1 MDSILFQGRARNK
14 YILSHVRQILDN
26 KLVRQSYMPV
36 FHSEKYI
43 TMTSRENSNNQV
55 SSEQKISEMLQQ
67 SKILEA
73 YMKDILGKEAT
84 VSRLITEAHLASEAI
99 QGLSSANQEE
109 SLIPIGIGVFLKV
122 TIPQVTNLL
131 VSVGS
136 GVTIEKSKENA
147 KNYVES
153 RIKEFELAL
162 QQIQSQKEQIAM
174 RMNQLQNEV
183 NVEMQK
189 AQRPPNQ

>member
-1 MDSILFQGRARNK
+1 
-14 YILSHVRQILDN
+14 
-26 KLVRQSYMPV
+26 
-36 FHSEKYI
+36 
-43 TMTSRENSNNQV
+43 MTSRENSNSQI

-73 YMKDILGKEAT
+73 YMNDIMGKEAT

-99 QGLSSANQEE
+99 QGLSSTDEQE

-122 TIPQVTNLL
+122 KVPQVTNLL

-147 KNYVES
+147 RNYVES

-183 NVEMQK
+183 NAEMQK
-189 AQRPPNQ
+189 AQKPPN

>member
-1 MDSILFQGRARNK
+1 
-14 YILSHVRQILDN
+14 
-26 KLVRQSYMPV
+26 
-36 FHSEKYI
+36 
-43 TMTSRENSNNQV
+43 MTSRENSNSQI

-73 YMKDILGKEAT
+73 YMNDILGKEAT

-99 QGLSSANQEE
+99 QGLSSIDEQD
-109 SLIPIGIGVFLKV
+109 SLIQIGIGVFLKV
-122 TIPQVTNLL
+122 KVPQVTNLL

-189 AQRPPNQ
+189 AQKPPN

>member
-1 MDSILFQGRARNK
+1 
-14 YILSHVRQILDN
+14 
-26 KLVRQSYMPV
+26 
-36 FHSEKYI
+36 
-43 TMTSRENSNNQV
+43 MTSRENSKEQI

-73 YMKDILGKEAT
+73 YMNDILTKEAT
-84 VSRLITEAHLASEAI
+84 VTRLITEGYLASEAI
-99 QGLSSANQEE
+99 QELSSTTQDE
-109 SLIPIGIGVFLKV
+109 SLVPIGIGVYLKV
-122 TIPQVTNLL
+122 TVPQVTNLL
-131 VSVGS
+131 VNVGS

-147 KNYVES
+147 KNYVEL

-162 QQIQSQKEQIAM
+162 KQLQSQKEQIAM

-189 AQRPPNQ
+189 SQRPPNS

>member
-1 MDSILFQGRARNK
+1 MASR
-14 YILSHVRQILDN
+14 DN
-26 KLVRQSYMPV
+26 
-36 FHSEKYI
+36 
-43 TMTSRENSNNQV
+43 TNNQI

-73 YMKDILGKEAT
+73 YMNDILTKEST
-84 VSRLITEAHLASEAI
+84 VTRLITEAHLASEAI
-99 QGLSSANQEE
+99 QELSSTNHEE

-122 TIPQVTNLL
+122 TVPQVTNLL

-153 RIKEFELAL
+153 RIKDFELAL
-162 QQIQSQKEQIAM
+162 KQIQSQKEQIAM

-189 AQRPPNQ
+189 AQRPAS

>member
-1 MDSILFQGRARNK
+1 
-14 YILSHVRQILDN
+14 
-26 KLVRQSYMPV
+26 
-36 FHSEKYI
+36 
-43 TMTSRENSNNQV
+43 MTSRENSKEQI

-73 YMKDILGKEAT
+73 YMNDILTKEAT
-84 VSRLITEAHLASEAI
+84 VTRLITEGHLASEAI
-99 QGLSSANQEE
+99 QELSSTTQDE
-109 SLIPIGIGVFLKV
+109 SLVPIGIGVYLKV
-122 TIPQVTNLL
+122 TVPQVTNLL
-131 VSVGS
+131 VNVGS

-147 KNYVES
+147 KNYVEL

-162 QQIQSQKEQIAM
+162 KQLQSQKEQIAM

-189 AQRPPNQ
+189 TQRPPNS

>member
-1 MDSILFQGRARNK
+1 MDSILFQGRARNS
-14 YILSHVRQILDN
+14 YILSHVKQILDN

-36 FHSEKYI
+36 FYSEKYI

-73 YMKDILGKEAT
+73 YMNDILGKEAT

>member
-1 MDSILFQGRARNK
+1 
-14 YILSHVRQILDN
+14 
-26 KLVRQSYMPV
+26 
-36 FHSEKYI
+36 
-43 TMTSRENSNNQV
+43 MTSRENSNSQL
-55 SSEQKISEMLQQ
+55 SEQKISEMLQQ

-73 YMKDILGKEAT
+73 YMNDILGKEAT
-84 VSRLITEAHLASEAI
+84 VTRLITEAHLASEAI
-99 QGLSSANQEE
+99 QGLSSANQQE
-109 SLIPIGIGVFLKV
+109 SLVPIGIGLFLKV
-122 TIPQVTNLL
+122 IVPQVTNLL

-153 RIKEFELAL
+153 KIKEFELAL

-189 AQRPPNQ
+189 AQRPPTQ

>member
-1 MDSILFQGRARNK
+1 
-14 YILSHVRQILDN
+14 
-26 KLVRQSYMPV
+26 
-36 FHSEKYI
+36 
-43 TMTSRENSNNQV
+43 MTSRENSKEQI

-73 YMKDILGKEAT
+73 YMNDILTKEAT
-84 VSRLITEAHLASEAI
+84 VTRLITEGHLASEAI
-99 QGLSSANQEE
+99 QELSSTTQDE
-109 SLIPIGIGVFLKV
+109 SLVPIGIGVYLKV
-122 TIPQVTNLL
+122 TVPQVTNLL
-131 VSVGS
+131 VNVGS

-147 KNYVES
+147 KNYVEL

-162 QQIQSQKEQIAM
+162 KQLQSQKEQIAM

-189 AQRPPNQ
+189 SQRPPNS

>member
-1 MDSILFQGRARNK
+1 
-14 YILSHVRQILDN
+14 
-26 KLVRQSYMPV
+26 
-36 FHSEKYI
+36 
-43 TMTSRENSNNQV
+43 MTSRENSNSQI

-73 YMKDILGKEAT
+73 YMNDILGKEAT

-99 QGLSSANQEE
+99 QGLSSTDEQD
-109 SLIPIGIGVFLKV
+109 SLIQIGIGVFLKV
-122 TIPQVTNLL
+122 KVPQVTNLL

-189 AQRPPNQ
+189 AQKPPN

>member
-1 MDSILFQGRARNK
+1 
-14 YILSHVRQILDN
+14 
-26 KLVRQSYMPV
+26 
-36 FHSEKYI
+36 
-43 TMTSRENSNNQV
+43 MTSKENSNEQI

-73 YMKDILGKEAT
+73 YMNDILTKEAT
-84 VSRLITEAHLASEAI
+84 VTRLITEGHLASEAI
-99 QGLSSANQEE
+99 QELSSTNQNE
-109 SLIPIGIGVFLKV
+109 SLVPIGIGVYLKV
-122 TIPQVTNLL
+122 TVPQVTNLL
-131 VSVGS
+131 VNVGS

-162 QQIQSQKEQIAM
+162 KQLQSQKEQIAM

-189 AQRPPNQ
+189 SQTPPNS

>member
-1 MDSILFQGRARNK
+1 
-14 YILSHVRQILDN
+14 
-26 KLVRQSYMPV
+26 
-36 FHSEKYI
+36 
-43 TMTSRENSNNQV
+43 MTSRENTNSQI

-73 YMKDILGKEAT
+73 YMNDILGKEAT
-84 VSRLITEAHLASEAI
+84 VTRLITEAHLASEAI
-99 QGLSSANQEE
+99 QGLSSADQQE

-122 TIPQVTNLL
+122 TVPQVTNLL

-189 AQRPPNQ
+189 AQRPPN

>member
-1 MDSILFQGRARNK
+1 
-14 YILSHVRQILDN
+14 
-26 KLVRQSYMPV
+26 
-36 FHSEKYI
+36 
-43 TMTSRENSNNQV
+43 MTSNENSNEQI

-73 YMKDILGKEAT
+73 YMNDILTKEST
-84 VSRLITEAHLASEAI
+84 VTRLITEAHLASEAI
-99 QGLSSANQEE
+99 QELSSTNQDE
-109 SLIPIGIGVFLKV
+109 SLVPIGIGVYLKV
-122 TIPQVTNLL
+122 KVPQVTNLL
-131 VSVGS
+131 VNVGS

-162 QQIQSQKEQIAM
+162 KQLQSQKEQIAM

-189 AQRPPNQ
+189 SQRPPNS

>member
-1 MDSILFQGRARNK
+1 
-14 YILSHVRQILDN
+14 
-26 KLVRQSYMPV
+26 
-36 FHSEKYI
+36 
-43 TMTSRENSNNQV
+43 MTSRENSNSQI

-73 YMKDILGKEAT
+73 YMNDILGKEAT

-99 QGLSSANQEE
+99 QGLSSTDEQD

-122 TIPQVTNLL
+122 KVPQVTNLL

-162 QQIQSQKEQIAM
+162 QQIQSQ
-174 RMNQLQNEV
+174 NEV

-189 AQRPPNQ
+189 AQKPPN

>member
-1 MDSILFQGRARNK
+1 
-14 YILSHVRQILDN
+14 
-26 KLVRQSYMPV
+26 
-36 FHSEKYI
+36 
-43 TMTSRENSNNQV
+43 MTSRENSNEQI

-73 YMKDILGKEAT
+73 YMNDILTKEAT
-84 VSRLITEAHLASEAI
+84 VTRLIAEAHLASEAI
-99 QGLSSANQEE
+99 QELSSTTQDE
-109 SLIPIGIGVFLKV
+109 SLVPIGIGVYLKV
-122 TIPQVTNLL
+122 TVPQVTNLL
-131 VSVGS
+131 VNVGS

-147 KNYVES
+147 KNYVEL

-162 QQIQSQKEQIAM
+162 KQLQSQKEQIAM

-189 AQRPPNQ
+189 SQRPPNS

>member
-1 MDSILFQGRARNK
+1 
-14 YILSHVRQILDN
+14 
-26 KLVRQSYMPV
+26 
-36 FHSEKYI
+36 
-43 TMTSRENSNNQV
+43 MTSRENSNNQI

-73 YMKDILGKEAT
+73 YMNDILGKEAT

-99 QGLSSANQEE
+99 QGLSSADQQE

-122 TIPQVTNLL
+122 TVPQVTNLL

-189 AQRPPNQ
+189 AQRPPN

>member
-1 MDSILFQGRARNK
+1 
-14 YILSHVRQILDN
+14 
-26 KLVRQSYMPV
+26 
-36 FHSEKYI
+36 
-43 TMTSRENSNNQV
+43 MTSRENSNSQI
-55 SSEQKISEMLQQ
+55 SYEQKISEMLQQ

-73 YMKDILGKEAT
+73 YMNDIMGKEAT
-84 VSRLITEAHLASEAI
+84 VSRLITEAHLASEGI
-99 QGLSSANQEE
+99 QGLSSTAEQEC
-109 SLIPIGIGVFLKV
+109 LIPIGIGVFLKV
-122 TIPQVTNLL
+122 KVPQVTNLL

-153 RIKEFELAL
+153 RIKEFELAS

-183 NVEMQK
+183 NAEMQK
-189 AQRPPNQ
+189 AQKPPS

>member
-1 MDSILFQGRARNK
+1 
-14 YILSHVRQILDN
+14 
-26 KLVRQSYMPV
+26 
-36 FHSEKYI
+36 
-43 TMTSRENSNNQV
+43 MTSRENSNSQI

-73 YMKDILGKEAT
+73 YMNDIMGKEAT

-99 QGLSSANQEE
+99 QGLTSTDEQE

-122 TIPQVTNLL
+122 KVPQVTNLL

-183 NVEMQK
+183 NSEMQK
-189 AQRPPNQ
+189 AQKPPN

>member
-1 MDSILFQGRARNK
+1 
-14 YILSHVRQILDN
+14 
-26 KLVRQSYMPV
+26 
-36 FHSEKYI
+36 
-43 TMTSRENSNNQV
+43 MTSRENSNNQL

-73 YMKDILGKEAT
+73 YMNDILGKEAT

-99 QGLSSANQEE
+99 QGLSSANQQE

-122 TIPQVTNLL
+122 TVPQVTNLL

-189 AQRPPNQ
+189 AQRPTN

>member
-1 MDSILFQGRARNK
+1 
-14 YILSHVRQILDN
+14 
-26 KLVRQSYMPV
+26 
-36 FHSEKYI
+36 
-43 TMTSRENSNNQV
+43 MTSRENSNSQV

-73 YMKDILGKEAT
+73 YMNDILTKESA

-99 QGLSSANQEE
+99 QGLSSIDQQE

-122 TIPQVTNLL
+122 TIAPITNLL

-136 GVTIEKSKENA
+136 GVTIEKSKENT

-183 NVEMQK
+183 NIEMQK
-189 AQRPPNQ
+189 TQKHTN

>member
-1 MDSILFQGRARNK
+1 
-14 YILSHVRQILDN
+14 
-26 KLVRQSYMPV
+26 
-36 FHSEKYI
+36 
-43 TMTSRENSNNQV
+43 MTSRENSNSNSQI
-55 SSEQKISEMLQQ
+55 SPEQKISEMLQQ

-73 YMKDILGKEAT
+73 YMNDILGKEAT

-99 QGLSSANQEE
+99 QGLSSSDQQE
-109 SLIPIGIGVFLKV
+109 SLVPIGIGVFLKV
-122 TIPQVTNLL
+122 TVPQVTNLL

-183 NVEMQK
+183 NLEMQK
-189 AQRPPNQ
+189 AQRPTN

>member
-1 MDSILFQGRARNK
+1 MN
-14 YILSHVRQILDN
+14 
-26 KLVRQSYMPV
+26 
-36 FHSEKYI
+36 
-43 TMTSRENSNNQV
+43 
-55 SSEQKISEMLQQ
+55 
-67 SKILEA
+67 
-73 YMKDILGKEAT
+73 DILTKEAT
-84 VSRLITEAHLASEAI
+84 VTRLVTEAHLASEAI
-99 QGLSSANQEE
+99 QELSSTTQEE
-109 SLIPIGIGVFLKV
+109 SLVPIGIGVFLKV
-122 TIPQVTNLL
+122 TVPQVTNLL

-162 QQIQSQKEQIAM
+162 KQIQSQKEQIAM

-189 AQRPPNQ
+189 AQRSPNL

>member
-1 MDSILFQGRARNK
+1 
-14 YILSHVRQILDN
+14 
-26 KLVRQSYMPV
+26 
-36 FHSEKYI
+36 
-43 TMTSRENSNNQV
+43 MTSRENSNSQI

-73 YMKDILGKEAT
+73 YMNDIMGKEAT

-99 QGLSSANQEE
+99 QGLSSTAEQE

-122 TIPQVTNLL
+122 KVPQVTNLL

-183 NVEMQK
+183 NAEMQK
-189 AQRPPNQ
+189 AQKPPS

>member
-1 MDSILFQGRARNK
+1 
-14 YILSHVRQILDN
+14 
-26 KLVRQSYMPV
+26 
-36 FHSEKYI
+36 
-43 TMTSRENSNNQV
+43 MTSRENSNNQI

-73 YMKDILGKEAT
+73 YMNDILGKEAT
-84 VSRLITEAHLASEAI
+84 VTRLITEAHLASDAI
-99 QGLSSANQEE
+99 QGLSSADEQE

-122 TIPQVTNLL
+122 TVPQVTNLL

-189 AQRPPNQ
+189 AQRPPN

>member
-1 MDSILFQGRARNK
+1 MDSILFQGRARNS
-14 YILSHVRQILDN
+14 YILSHVKQILDN

-36 FHSEKYI
+36 FYSEKYI

-73 YMKDILGKEAT
+73 YMNDILGKEAT

-122 TIPQVTNLL
+122 TVPQVTNLL

>member
-1 MDSILFQGRARNK
+1 
-14 YILSHVRQILDN
+14 
-26 KLVRQSYMPV
+26 
-36 FHSEKYI
+36 
-43 TMTSRENSNNQV
+43 
-55 SSEQKISEMLQQ
+55 MLQQ

-73 YMKDILGKEAT
+73 YMNDILTKEST
-84 VSRLITEAHLASEAI
+84 VTRLITEAHLASEAI
-99 QGLSSANQEE
+99 QELSSTNQDE
-109 SLIPIGIGVFLKV
+109 SLVPIGIGVYLKV
-122 TIPQVTNLL
+122 KVPQVTNLL
-131 VSVGS
+131 VNVGS

-162 QQIQSQKEQIAM
+162 KQLQSQKEQIAM

-189 AQRPPNQ
+189 SQRPPNS